1 MYFPFPEL
9 VVRHSNFFDF
19 TEPSDLSEGLQST
32 IAANIN
38 LLKQTSCEITCVLR
52 DSELDLISL
61 FPLPLNKYEYKIF
74 KKLSTVKEEVE
85 KAKYSELII
94 CP

>member
-38 LLKQTSCEITCVLR
+38 LLKKTSREITCVLR
-52 DSELDLISL
+52 DSELDLIWFLYFL
-61 FPLPLNKYEYKIF
+61 FHLTNMNTKYLKN
-74 KKLSTVKEEVE
+74 
-85 KAKYSELII
+85 
-94 CP
+94 